1 MTSAWYRQQMMDSS
15 SSEDESLGASDD
27 AESPVRKLRGA
38 SRSPFQAKQNA
49 LELPLKNKPPSR
61 PRAAHFE
68 QDTENHDPNQRQARP
83 SKAEVVKLTAKEA
96 ECGNA
101 GGSALAASPD
111 DLGDDSSR
119 VGVLLG
125 VRRVALQPLV
135 EGPKGLAAVSV
146 EQDVR
151 AADKEQHDSAADI
164 YSRYMQPVQ
173 ARPMRDADADNEAGD
188 PTSTAGEYANA
199 GLLGGHCRAEGCL
212 GEDASSSTAFSIG
225 HTGGGGG
232 NGGVRVSAG
241 GGGSGGSGSGRG
253 YGGNQAGMHSGGGSD
268 GGSGGAGGDDG
279 GNGGGGGNYVQ
290 PHRDMQVVRRPS
302 AQEAT
307 EEEIV
312 VVGAPEERATWSNVA
327 TAVSPIS
334 QVGCSRDR
342 DLPLTFQ
349 KRQVF
354 SMGPSKGGRLNMEA
368 GLTDVG
374 DETGWVLVGLTLGM
388 QAVVNVDGRLGTSP
402 RPPIVTALLSRGKR
416 AIPMLGLDSSESESS
431 SGDEADTPLS
441 RHSRMP
447 GPRSPVPK
455 DCQQDSASVPVPANL
470 QQGASHS
477 PARKNCHRDASSS
490 ASPSDHPQN
499 SNRTLAVVDRQ
510 NSTPSAAEAGFPE
523 GTGSAGK
530 RASPP
535 LVEVLTAECRSR
547 QAVTQLRSMMEE
559 SSESEDEDEVGTPLR
574 ASPFVRV
581 ERQVA
586 TTSREAHRA
595 DEGSPSR
602 GSPGQRLG
610 GEAHRLGGRE
620 EDRRQLA
627 DGDEDLHRRAGAAW
641 REELGQISSPRM
653 LDAEAAGMR
662 EHLEMRRAS
671 LPEHVAHSELLSP
684 GCTPLPRDD
693 MPWGDAPGPG
703 MY

>member
-1 MTSAWYRQQMMDSS
+1 MNELKFLLSDPNVSDPKSNCTGRDRLSSCAMTSAWYRQQMMDSS

-38 SRSPFQAKQNA
+38 SRSPFQAKNA

-334 QVGCSRDR
+334 Q
-342 DLPLTFQ
+342 
-349 KRQVF
+349 
-354 SMGPSKGGRLNMEA
+354 
-368 GLTDVG
+368 
-374 DETGWVLVGLTLGM
+374 
-388 QAVVNVDGRLGTSP
+388 AVVNVDGRLGTSP

-547 QAVTQLRSMMEE
+547 Q
-559 SSESEDEDEVGTPLR
+559 
-574 ASPFVRV
+574 
-581 ERQVA
+581 
-586 TTSREAHRA
+586 
-595 DEGSPSR
+595 
-602 GSPGQRLG
+602 
-610 GEAHRLGGRE
+610 
-620 EDRRQLA
+620 
-627 DGDEDLHRRAGAAW
+627 
-641 REELGQISSPRM
+641 
-653 LDAEAAGMR
+653 
-662 EHLEMRRAS
+662 
-671 LPEHVAHSELLSP
+671 
-684 GCTPLPRDD
+684 
-693 MPWGDAPGPG
+693 
-703 MY
+703 